1 MSASEQGAGALVV
14 VVGPSGAGKDSVM
27 GFAARHFADCH
38 DVHFVRRVI
47 TRPSDAGS
55 EVHESVSEDEFVG
68 MQKDGAFA
76 VFWDAHGLK
85 YGIPSVVLDNV
96 RSGMTAIV
104 NGSRGA
110 LPAFREAFGDIAVVV
125 VTAEAPVLAKRL
137 AERGRESEEQVLR
150 RLSRQAPD
158 VTSGPGVSIID
169 NSGRLDIAGNRF
181 VEVVERLRMKAD
193 HAA

>member
-1 MSASEQGAGALVV
+1 MSANEQGRGALVV

-47 TRPSDAGS
+47 TRPSDAGG
-55 EVHESVSEDEFVG
+55 EVHESVSEAEFVD

-76 VFWDAHGLK
+76 VSWDAHGLK
-85 YGIPSVVLDNV
+85 YGIPSAVLQNV
-96 RSGMTAIV
+96 RNGMTAIV

-110 LPAFREAFGDIAVVV
+110 LPSFREVFDEIAVVV
-125 VTAEAPVLAKRL
+125 ITAETPVLAKRL
-137 AERGRESEEQVLR
+137 AERGRESEEEVLR
-150 RLSRQAPD
+150 RLTRQAPD
-158 VTSGPGVSIID
+158 VTTGPGVSVID
-169 NSGRLDIAGNRF
+169 NSGRLDVAGNRF
-181 VEVVERLRMKAD
+181 VDLVERLRIKAD

>member
-1 MSASEQGAGALVV
+1 MSANNQGGALVV

-55 EVHESVSEDEFVG
+55 EVHESVSEDEFVE

-76 VFWDAHGLK
+76 VSWDAHGLK
-85 YGIPSVVLDNV
+85 YGIPAVVLRNV
-96 RSGMTAIV
+96 RDGMTAIV

-110 LPAFREAFGDIAVVV
+110 LPAFREAFGEIAVVV
-125 VTAEAPVLAKRL
+125 VTAETPVLAKRL
-137 AERGRESEEQVLR
+137 AERGRESEEEVLR

-158 VTSGPGVSIID
+158 VTSGPDVSVID

-181 VEVVERLRMKAD
+181 VEVVERLRTKAD
-193 HAA
+193 HAV

>member
-1 MSASEQGAGALVV
+1 MSTGGHASGTLVV

-27 GFAARHFADCH
+27 GFAAQHFSDCH

-55 EVHESVSEDEFVG
+55 EVHESVSEVEFVD
-68 MQKDGAFA
+68 MRAEGAFA
-76 VFWDAHGLK
+76 VSWDAHGLK
-85 YGIPSVVLDNV
+85 YGIPVDVLQNV

-104 NGSRGA
+104 NGSRSA
-110 LPAFREAFGDIAVVV
+110 LSAFREAFGEIAVVV
-125 VTAEAPVLAKRL
+125 ITAEAPVLAKRL
-137 AERGRESEEQVLR
+137 AERGRESEEDVLR
-150 RLSRQAPD
+150 RLTRQAPD

-169 NSGRLDIAGNRF
+169 NSGRLDAAGNRF
-181 VEVVERLRMKAD
+181 VDLVERLRVKAD

>member
-47 TRPSDAGS
+47 TRPSDAGG
-55 EVHESVSEDEFVG
+55 EVHESVSEDEFVD
-68 MQKDGAFA
+68 MQKDGDFA

-85 YGIPSVVLDNV
+85 YGIPSVVLENV
-96 RSGMTAIV
+96 RNGMTAIV

-125 VTAEAPVLAKRL
+125 ITAEAPVLAKRL
-137 AERGRESEEQVLR
+137 AERGRESEEEVLR

-158 VTSGPGVSIID
+158 VTSGPGVSVID
-169 NSGRLDIAGNRF
+169 NSGRLDIAGTRF
-181 VEVVERLRMKAD
+181 VDLVERLRIKAD